1 MPVRGRSPGL
11 AKLSRPRLARV
22 HPRERLFKRLDECLE
37 HPAVWVSGA
46 AGAGKTTL
54 IASYLSARKLPA
66 LWYHVDAGDGD
77 PAACC
82 HYLSL
87 AVSRIAPRAGSELP
101 ALPPRLKA
109 AETSFFSRFFAA
121 LYACT
126 RSFRVLVLD
135 NTQEAL
141 SSAGF
146 RKLLRAAIREAPEN
160 VRVIVA
166 SRTRPGGDS
175 VRLRANGDLAVLDAD
190 ELMFTEDESIAVQRL
205 SSAAGRTRSVDQMR
219 HLHQVTGGW
228 PAGLKLLLQLDNP
241 ESFPAGKRR
250 LASGSGLFDYL
261 AKEVFDCQSEEV
273 RGFLLKLAHL
283 PRITPAMACALAD
296 NPAALEM
303 LATMHAENIFTSA
316 HEVDGELQYEFHPLL
331 REFLLLRAESDL
343 PGKERDGVV
352 CQAAEL
358 LAKSG
363 DVDTAAQVLM
373 AGRRWDELQHL
384 IVENASNLLD
394 RGWHRTVSAWLDALP
409 DETVADDPWLSY
421 WQGAAV
427 LPFDPPAGQQ
437 RFARAYQ
444 LFRERGSGRGCLLAW
459 SANVDLICLE
469 WADFSKLDQWLDEAQ
484 SLLDEFGAPADE
496 LAARFT
502 ASMFGALL
510 FRRPQDPAIHDWA
523 DRLLLQIEAC
533 ADPSQRILLGCNLQI
548 HYTVAV
554 GLNSQLDR
562 LMKAIEPA
570 AGTTLPPL
578 TGALL
583 WALRSM
589 HHWSRGE
596 SEQAAAAAETG
607 SRLARE
613 NRLRMWDFMLGALQ
627 VYARLNNGDLSRGR
641 AALARLEK
649 SLDTKRK
656 IDVAHFHYL
665 AGLARLDDGE
675 GAQALTHIETANA
688 ISRRYGGPQQE
699 ALGELVRAQVL
710 HALGR
715 TPEAW
720 PVLARAREVATAMA
734 SGILT
739 FQADLCAA
747 LFALDVGDEQGCAE
761 ALERAFSIGAA
772 SDYLNHNSFRP
783 AVMGRLCSFALVHGI
798 APEYARRLIRKRCLK
813 PPCLEADC
821 WPWPVRI
828 YALGRFSLIVD
839 GRPIAAT
846 SQLQHKPVELLQA
859 LLSFGGRQ
867 VAIPRLIDSLWPEA
881 ESKSGRGVFD
891 ATLLRLRRLLGTD
904 ASLIIEGGR
913 LTLNPMVCWVD
924 LWCFQ
929 RLLGTTRDKI
939 PHAWGAD
946 LDDLLAQRDRL
957 LDLYHGDFLERE
969 NPHPWALRYQERLRC
984 RLLNLVDE
992 LGRRLEASELWRKA
1006 AKHYQ
1011 HAIALEPLSERYY
1024 RRLMVCFQNL
1034 GERAEALR
1042 VYCHC
1047 RDLLRTALQVE
1058 PSART
1063 ESIRKSIEGLPVDP
1077 EDRRRN

>member
-1 MPVRGRSPGL
+1 L

-22 HPRERLFKRLDECLE
+22 LPRERLFQRLDECLE
-37 HPAVWVSGA
+37 HPAVWVSGV

-54 IASYLSARKLPA
+54 IASYLSARNLPA
-66 LWYHVDAGDGD
+66 LWYHVDGGDID

-82 HYLSL
+82 HYLGL
-87 AVSRIAPRAGSELP
+87 AATRIAPRACSQLP
-101 ALPPRLKA
+101 ALPPTLKA

-126 RSFRVLVLD
+126 RGFRVLVLD
-135 NTQEAL
+135 NIQEAL

-160 VRVIVA
+160 VRVIIT

-175 VRLRANGDLAVLDAD
+175 VRLRANGYLAVLDAE
-190 ELMFTEDESIAVQRL
+190 ELLFTEDESIAVQRL
-205 SSAAGRTRSVDQMR
+205 ASTGRRMRSDDQMR

-241 ESFPAGKRR
+241 DSFAAANRR
-250 LASGSGLFDYL
+250 VASGSGLFDYL
-261 AKEVFDCQSEEV
+261 AREVFDCQSEEV
-273 RGFLLKLAHL
+273 RRFLLKLAHL
-283 PRITPAMACALAD
+283 PRMTPAMACALVDSPEATQILAAMHTD
-296 NPAALEM
+296 NL
-303 LATMHAENIFTSA
+303 FTSA
-316 HEVDGELQYEFHPLL
+316 HDVDGEFHYQFHPLL

-343 PGKERDGVV
+343 PGKDLARIVR
-352 CQAAEL
+352 QAAAL
-358 LAKSG
+358 LTQSG
-363 DVDTAAQVLM
+363 DVDAAAQVLI
-373 AGRRWDELQHL
+373 AGRRWDELQRL

-394 RGWHRTVSAWLDALP
+394 RSWHRTVSAWLDALP
-409 DETVADDPWLSY
+409 GDAVAGDAWLSY

-437 RFARAYQ
+437 RFSRAYH
-444 LFRERGSGRGCLLAW
+444 LFRERHICRGCFLAW

-502 ASMFGALL
+502 ASMFGALH
-510 FRRPQDPAIHDWA
+510 FRRPQDPTIHHWA

-533 ADPSQRILLGCNLQI
+533 ADPNQRILLGCNLQI

-554 GLNSQLDR
+554 GLNSKLDR
-562 LMKAIEPA
+562 LMKAIEPP

-607 SRLARE
+607 SKLARE
-613 NRLRMWDFMLGALQ
+613 KRLRMWDFMLGALQ
-627 VYARLNNGDLSRGR
+627 VYARLNNGELSRGR

-649 SLDTKRK
+649 ALDSKRK

-665 AGLARLDDGE
+665 ASLASLDDGE

-720 PVLARAREVATAMA
+720 PVLARGREVATSMA
-734 SGILT
+734 SGILI

-747 LFALDVGDEQGCAE
+747 LFALDIGDEQGCVE
-761 ALERAFSIGAA
+761 ALERAFSVGAA
-772 SDYLNHNSFRP
+772 SDYLNHNSFRS
-783 AVMGRLCSFALVHGI
+783 AVMARLCAFALVHGI

-813 PPCLEADC
+813 PPCLEANC
-821 WPWPVRI
+821 WPWPVKI
-828 YALGRFSLIVD
+828 YALGRFSVVVD
-839 GRPIAAT
+839 GRPIAET

-867 VAIPRLIDSLWPEA
+867 VAIARLIDGLWPEA
-881 ESKSGRGVFD
+881 ESKNGRGVFD

-904 ASLIIEGGR
+904 DSLIIEGGR

-924 LWCFQ
+924 VWCFE
-929 RLLGTTRDKI
+929 RLLGTTRDKM
-939 PHAWGAD
+939 PHTWRANF
-946 LDDLLAQRDRL
+946 DDLLARRDRL
-957 LDLYHGDFLERE
+957 LDLYRGDFLERE

-992 LGRRLEASELWRKA
+992 LGRRLEAGELWRKA

-1011 HAIALEPLSERYY
+1011 HAIALAPLSERYH
-1024 RRLMVCFQNL
+1024 RRLMVCLQNL

-1042 VYCHC
+1042 VYGRC

-1058 PSART
+1058 PSPRT
-1063 ESIRKSIEGLPVDP
+1063 ESIRESIEGLPVLP

>member
-1 MPVRGRSPGL
+1 L

-22 HPRERLFKRLDECLE
+22 HPRERLFQRLDECLE
-37 HPAVWVSGA
+37 HPAVWVSGV

-66 LWYHVDAGDGD
+66 LWYQVDASDID

-82 HYLSL
+82 HYLRL
-87 AVSRIAPRAGSELP
+87 AAIRIAPRSCSQLP
-101 ALPPRLKA
+101 TLPPTLMA
-109 AETSFFSRFFAA
+109 DETSFFSRFFAR

-126 RSFRVLVLD
+126 KTARVLVID
-135 NTQEAL
+135 NSQEAL
-141 SSAGF
+141 ASPGF

-160 VRVIVA
+160 VRVIIA
-166 SRTRPGGDS
+166 SRTRPSGDS
-175 VRLRANGDLAVLDAD
+175 ARLRANGYLAVLDAGD
-190 ELMFTEDESIAVQRL
+190 LLFTDDESIAVQRL
-205 SSAAGRTRSVDQMR
+205 ASAGGRTRSVDEMR

-228 PAGLKLLLQLDNP
+228 PAALQLLLQLDNSG
-241 ESFPAGKRR
+241 SFSAGKRR
-250 LASGSGLFDYL
+250 VASGSGLFDYL

-273 RGFLLKLAHL
+273 RGFLLKLAHV
-283 PRITPAMACALAD
+283 PRITPEMACALTD
-296 NPAALEM
+296 NAAAVQL
-303 LATMHAENIFTSA
+303 LAAMHADNIFTSV

-331 REFLLLRAESDL
+331 REFLLVRAESDL
-343 PGKERDGVV
+343 PGNELDRVV
-352 CQAAEL
+352 RQAAAL
-358 LAKSG
+358 LAQSG
-363 DVDTAAQVLM
+363 DVDAAAQVLI
-373 AGRRWDELQHL
+373 AGRLWDELQRF
-384 IVENASNLLD
+384 IVENASSLLD
-394 RGWHRTVSAWLDALP
+394 RGWHRTVSAWLNAFPGD
-409 DETVADDPWLSY
+409 TVAGDPWLSF

-427 LPFDPPAGQQ
+427 LPFEPPAGQQ
-437 RFARAYQ
+437 RFYRAYH
-444 LFRERGSGRGCLLAW
+444 LFRERHIRRGCFLAW
-459 SANVDLICLE
+459 SGNVDLISLE

-510 FRRPQDPAIHDWA
+510 FRRPQDPIIHDWA

-533 ADPSQRILLGCNLQI
+533 ADPNQRILLGCNLQI

-554 GLNSQLDR
+554 GMNSQLDR
-562 LMKAIEPA
+562 LMKAIEPP

-578 TGALL
+578 IGALL

-596 SEQAAAAAETG
+596 SKQAAAAAETG
-607 SRLARE
+607 SKLARE

-627 VYARLNNGDLSRGR
+627 VYACLNNGELSRGR
-641 AALARLEK
+641 AALARLGK
-649 SLDTKRK
+649 SLDAKRK

-665 AGLARLDDGE
+665 ASLASLGDGE

-688 ISRRYGGPQQE
+688 ISLRYGGPQQE
-699 ALGELVRAQVL
+699 ALGELVRAQAL
-710 HALGR
+710 HSLGR

-720 PVLARAREVATAMA
+720 PVLARGREVATAMA

-747 LFALDVGDEQGCAE
+747 LFALDVGDELGCAE
-761 ALERAFSIGAA
+761 ALERAFSVGAA
-772 SDYLNHNSFRP
+772 NDYLNHNSFRP
-783 AVMGRLCSFALVHGI
+783 AVMARLCAFALANGI
-798 APEYARRLIRKRCLK
+798 APEYARRLIQKRCLK
-813 PPCLEADC
+813 PPCLEAEC

-828 YALGRFSLIVD
+828 YALGRFSMVVD
-839 GRPIAAT
+839 GRPIAET

-867 VAIPRLIDSLWPEA
+867 VAIARLIDCLWPDA
-881 ESKSGRGVFD
+881 ESKSGRGAFD

-904 ASLIIEGGR
+904 DSLIIEGGR
-913 LTLNPMVCWVD
+913 LTLSPTVCWVD
-924 LWCFQ
+924 VWCFE

-939 PHAWGAD
+939 PHTSRANF
-946 LDDLLAQRDRL
+946 DDLLARRDGL

-984 RLLNLVDE
+984 RLLNVVDE
-992 LGRRLEASELWRKA
+992 LGRRLEAGELWRKA

-1024 RRLMVCFQNL
+1024 RRLMACLQNL
-1034 GERAEALR
+1034 GEHAEALR
-1042 VYCHC
+1042 VYGRC
-1047 RDLLRTALQVE
+1047 RDLLRTALHVD

-1063 ESIRKSIEGLPVDP
+1063 ESIRESIEGLPVPP